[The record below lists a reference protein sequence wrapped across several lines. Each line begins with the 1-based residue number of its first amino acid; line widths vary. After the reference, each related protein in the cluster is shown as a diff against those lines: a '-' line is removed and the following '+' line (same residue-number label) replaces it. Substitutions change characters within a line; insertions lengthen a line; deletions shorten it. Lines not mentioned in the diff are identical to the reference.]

1 MKFLSGYSVD
11 IKKIPKYLDLG
22 QEFKVHINEKL
33 AKMITESDGVDKN
46 GLPHIPHESMGEWNK
61 LASCIKNNSLIVKY
75 SPRKGLLG
83 RRYPDCP
90 SPTFP
95 NGRRNPEYGRRYG
108 SLCMMP
114 RVIKNTIFHHEGWID
129 FDQVK
134 GHPTILLELAE
145 RNKNDLPAYKEY
157 LIKDRF
163 EELVKEISDYH
174 SVEGDRPLSRSDVK
188 WLFNK
193 TIYGGGFGEWIKDIR
208 DGKKKDM
215 GSGRVIEV
223 RPPRDVKNEDK
234 PHPFYTRFKKD
245 TQFMIETIY
254 NSNKELENIVCDGMS
269 EEKEN
274 LWRRKNRV
282 MSYFCGIVENELTYQ
297 AYKYAHK
304 NGMCRAR
311 QVDWGYDG
319 FTIPPVNEE
328 EIDINYHVRMMN
340 NHVRKQTGF
349 KNVSFIRK
357 KIDEGDVLKEVIEQY
372 ESISEVDENEKLD
385 DLNDGELAEA
395 VIDRFNHW
403 VYCKGILYVFDEKT
417 RMWSDDKM
425 IHIAVLKRVM
435 DGVVSKKVLGLNNVQ
450 RAITQIASMVVD
462 DAWISRM
469 CDTSLKKLL
478 FNNGYYDGDTGT
490 FHTEPDPTI
499 MFMGK
504 IPHDYGRPSNDDE
517 MDNIFKRFFADPLTE
532 EVGKY
537 YLELLA
543 RGLMGEQLK
552 KIVFG
557 LGDSNTGK
565 STITKA
571 LQASVGSG
579 YVNTFNAEC
588 FTLKHTSQDEA
599 QVLRWALLNRFKRL
613 IFSNELTNNAPLN
626 GNMIKKVSSGGDEM
640 VGRVH
645 GGLETTFT
653 PHFMVN
659 CFANDITEI
668 KPYDDAVR
676 NRMNVVGY
684 NKVFVENP
692 REGKNE
698 LKIDPNIM
706 NDIRKLDFQRAFV
719 NLMIRAYENYKRDGA
734 LTVPAEMELSIKEWV
749 SQDTQV
755 VNKLMEC
762 YEITG
767 DHEDYV
773 ASSEMKEWVNRTK
786 LGISEVKFARELKK
800 YVEQNNMNVIKK
812 AKKIGGR
819 SVMVWFGIR
828 ACADDE
834 EGIQL

>member
-1 MKFLSGYSVD
+1 
-11 IKKIPKYLDLG
+11 
-22 QEFKVHINEKL
+22 
-33 AKMITESDGVDKN
+33 
-46 GLPHIPHESMGEWNK
+46 
-61 LASCIKNNSLIVKY
+61 
-75 SPRKGLLG
+75 
-83 RRYPDCP
+83 
-90 SPTFP
+90 
-95 NGRRNPEYGRRYG
+95 
-108 SLCMMP
+108 
-114 RVIKNTIFHHEGWID
+114 
-129 FDQVK
+129 
-134 GHPTILLELAE
+134 
-145 RNKNDLPAYKEY
+145 
-157 LIKDRF
+157 
-163 EELVKEISDYH
+163 
-174 SVEGDRPLSRSDVK
+174 
-188 WLFNK
+188 
-193 TIYGGGFGEWIKDIR
+193 
-208 DGKKKDM
+208 
-215 GSGRVIEV
+215 
-223 RPPRDVKNEDK
+223 
-234 PHPFYTRFKKD
+234 
-245 TQFMIETIY
+245 
-254 NSNKELENIVCDGMS
+254 
-269 EEKEN
+269 
-274 LWRRKNRV
+274 
-282 MSYFCGIVENELTYQ
+282 
-297 AYKYAHK
+297 
-304 NGMCRAR
+304 MCRAR

-319 FTIPPVNEE
+319 FTIPPVNED

-340 NHVRKQTGF
+340 NHVSKQTGF

-357 KIDEGDVLKEVIEQY
+357 KIDEADVLKEVIEQY

-462 DAWISRM
+462 DAWLDRM

-478 FNNGYYDGDTGT
+478 FNNGYYDGDTGM

-499 MFMGK
+499 MFMAK
-504 IPHDYGRPSNDDE
+504 IPHDYGRPTNDDQ
-517 MDNIFKRFFADPLTE
+517 MDDIFKRFFADPLTE
-532 EVGKY
+532 DVGRY

-579 YVNTFNAEC
+579 YVGTFNAEC
-588 FTLKHTSQDEA
+588 FTLKQTSQDEA

-626 GNMIKKVSSGGDEM
+626 GNMIKKVSAGGDEM
-640 VGRVH
+640 VGRLH
-645 GGLETTFT
+645 GGHETTFT
-653 PHFMVN
+653 PHFMAN

-676 NRMNVVGY
+676 GRMNVVGY

-719 NLMIRAYENYKRDGA
+719 NLIIRAYENYKRDGA

-773 ASSEMKEWVNRTK
+773 SSSEMREWINRTK

-800 YVEQNNMNVIKK
+800 YVEQNNLDVIKK

-828 ACADDE
+828 ACADE
-834 EGIQL
+834 EGVQF